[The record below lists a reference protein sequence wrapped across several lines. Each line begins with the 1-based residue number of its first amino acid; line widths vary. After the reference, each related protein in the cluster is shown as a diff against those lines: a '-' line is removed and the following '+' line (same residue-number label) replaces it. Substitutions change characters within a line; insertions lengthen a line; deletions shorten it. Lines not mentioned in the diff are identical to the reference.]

1 MLNKPDIQDLLDRYW
16 EGETTLEEERR
27 LKAFFSTEPV
37 PEQYRQEAE
46 LFRALRTE
54 QSVQMPAGREMR
66 IAPRPSYRLS
76 WWAAA
81 ASVALLLSAGIWWM
95 NRQPLAPD
103 APVALVAPENKMAQP
118 TATTPA
124 VTAPEMEK
132 IAQTPLPSTPEVSG
146 QAIHRPPSTVH
157 PRGVG
162 AGCPPS
168 TVHRPPST
176 VHRPPSTVN
185 QDTYED
191 PEQALE
197 EIKAALALVSNKI
210 NKGKKEIG
218 KGLQEVEAVD
228 ILFKKKKET
237 SG

>member
-1 MLNKPDIQDLLDRYW
+1 MKNKPDIPDLLSRYW
-16 EGETTLEEERR
+16 EGETTLEEERL
-27 LKAFFSTEPV
+27 LKAFFSTDPI

-46 LFRALRTE
+46 LFRALRSE

-66 IAPRPSYRLS
+66 IAPRPAYRLS
-76 WWAAA
+76 WRAAA
-81 ASVALLLSAGIWWM
+81 ASVALLLGAGIWWM

-103 APVALVAPENKMAQP
+103 TPVALVAPENKTAQP
-118 TATTPA
+118 TATTSA

-132 IAQTPLPSTPEVSG
+132 EKTAQTPPPSVPKVSG
-146 QAIHRPPSTVH
+146 R
-157 PRGVG
+157 
-162 AGCPPS
+162 
-168 TVHRPPST
+168 RPPST

-185 QDTYED
+185 EDTYED

-228 ILFKKKKET
+228 ILFKKKKEI

>member
-1 MLNKPDIQDLLDRYW
+1 MKNKPDIPDLLSRYW

-27 LKAFFSTEPV
+27 LKDFFANEPV
-37 PEQYRQEAE
+37 PEHYRQEAE
-46 LFRALRTE
+46 LFRALRSE

-66 IAPRPSYRLS
+66 IAPRPGYRLS

-95 NRQPLAPD
+95 SRQPIAPD
-103 APVALVAPENKMAQP
+103 TPIALVAPENKKTAPP
-118 TATTPA
+118 TATIPV

-132 IAQTPLPSTPEVSG
+132 EKIAQPP
-146 QAIHRPPSTVH
+146 QPSTVH
-157 PRGVG
+157 PRGFG

-168 TVHRPPST
+168 TVRRPPST
-176 VHRPPSTVN
+176 IN

-228 ILFKKKKET
+228 ILFKKKKEI